1 MIGLWI
7 GAALLSALA
16 AVLIV
21 YRSARASAST
31 AQVTEDPSLA
41 VYRRQLTEIDDL
53 AERGLLPEGEQASA
67 RAEAARRLLTAADAP
82 APVTPNRPGQWLVAA
97 AATAAPVI
105 AAGLYLWLGSPG
117 VPDQPF
123 AKRLVD
129 WSKQDTA
136 TLEPAQM
143 VALLT
148 SALPK
153 HPGDPKLYYY
163 LARYQAAAGDNFSA
177 ERSLRK
183 AIELAPQ
190 QAELWSAL
198 GAFLVGQSPGEP
210 PPEALAA
217 FAKAQALD
225 PNDVDALYYL
235 SRAKIAGGD
244 VAGGLAGWT
253 TLLSQMKP
261 DDPRRAIMTA
271 QIAVVQKTHALPV
284 DQPQQQAA
292 QSGGQAVAQPGAP
305 DAGQQA
311 MINGMVAR
319 LAAQLNA
326 QPNDP
331 AGWARLIRSYGVL
344 GDKADQDAA
353 LAKARS
359 LFKDRPADLHT
370 VEAAL
375 EPAQ

>member
-21 YRSARASAST
+21 YRSARASVAT
-31 AQVTEDPSLA
+31 AEVAEDPSLA
-41 VYRRQLTEIDDL
+41 VYRRQLAEIDDL
-53 AERGLLPEGEQASA
+53 AERDLLPSEEQGSA
-67 RAEAARRLLTAADAP
+67 RTEAARRLLNAADQPRP
-82 APVTPNRPGQWLVAA
+82 APPTKPGQWLVAA

-117 VPDQPF
+117 TPDQPF

-129 WSKQDTA
+129 WSKQDAA
-136 TLEPAQM
+136 TLQPAQM

-148 SALPK
+148 GAIPN
-153 HPGDPKLYYY
+153 HPNDPTLYYF
-163 LARYQAAAGDNFSA
+163 LARAQVAAGDTFSA

-183 AIELAPQ
+183 AIRLAPNR
-190 QAELWSAL
+190 ADLWSAL
-198 GAFLVGQSPGEP
+198 GAFLVGQSQGEASAD
-210 PPEALAA
+210 ALAA
-217 FAKAQALD
+217 FARAQALD

-235 SRAKIAGGD
+235 SRAKIGAGD

-253 TLLSQMKP
+253 TLLDELKP
-261 DDPRRAIMTA
+261 DDPRRAVMTA
-271 QIAVVQKTHALPV
+271 QIAQVQKTHALPA
-284 DQPQQQAA
+284 DQPQQPAA
-292 QSGGQAVAQPGAP
+292 QRADG
-305 DAGQQA
+305 DQQA
-311 MINGMVAR
+311 MINGMVSS

-331 AGWARLIRSYGVL
+331 AGWARLVRSYGVL
-344 GDKADQDAA
+344 GDKARQDAA
-353 LAKARS
+353 LARAKT
-359 LFKDRPADLHT
+359 LFKDRPADLRT

>member
-16 AVLIV
+16 AVFIV
-21 YRSARASAST
+21 QRSARASAAM
-31 AQVTEDPSLA
+31 AQQAEDSALA
-41 VYRRQLTEIDDL
+41 VYRRQLAEIDDL
-53 AERGLLPEGEQASA
+53 AERDLLPGGEQASA
-67 RAEAARRLLTAADAP
+67 RAEAARRLLTAADQPKPTPP
-82 APVTPNRPGQWLVAA
+82 ARPARLMVTAA
-97 AATAAPVI
+97 AGAAPLI

-117 VPDQPF
+117 SPDQPYL
-123 AKRLVD
+123 KRLAD
-129 WSKQDTA
+129 WGRQDAA

-148 SALPK
+148 AAEPK
-153 HPGDPKLYYY
+153 HPGDPTLYYY
-163 LARYQAAAGDNFSA
+163 LARAQAAAGDSFSA

-183 AIELAPQ
+183 AVALAPTR
-190 QAELWSAL
+190 ADLWSAL
-198 GAFLVGQSPGEP
+198 GALLVSQSQGEP
-210 PPEALAA
+210 STEALAA

-225 PNDVDALYYL
+225 PDDVDALYYL
-235 SRAKIAGGD
+235 SRAKIASGD
-244 VAGGLAGWT
+244 VAGGLAGWSM
-253 TLLSQMKP
+253 LLDQLKP
-261 DDPRRAIMTA
+261 DDPRRAAVTA
-271 QIAVVQKTHALPV
+271 QVAQVQKTHALPV
-284 DQPQQQAA
+284 DQPQPAA
-292 QSGGQAVAQPGAP
+292 AAPAP

-311 MINGMVAR
+311 LINGMVAR
-319 LAAQLNA
+319 LAAQLDA

-344 GDKADQDAA
+344 GDKARQAAA
-353 LAKARS
+353 LAKART

>member
-16 AVLIV
+16 AVFIV
-21 YRSARASAST
+21 QRSARASVAM
-31 AQVTEDPSLA
+31 ARQAEDPALA
-41 VYRRQLTEIDDL
+41 VYRRQLAEIDDL
-53 AERGLLPEGEQASA
+53 AERDLLPGEEQASA
-67 RAEAARRLLTAADAP
+67 HAEAARRLLTAADQPKPTPP
-82 APVTPNRPGQWLVAA
+82 ARPARLMVTAA
-97 AATAAPVI
+97 AGAAPLI

-117 VPDQPF
+117 APDQPY
-123 AKRLVD
+123 ARRLAD
-129 WSKQDTA
+129 WSRQDAA

-148 SALPK
+148 AAEPK
-153 HPGDPKLYYY
+153 HPGDPTLYYY
-163 LARYQAAAGDNFSA
+163 LARAQAAAGDSFSA

-183 AIELAPQ
+183 AVALAPTRPD
-190 QAELWSAL
+190 LWSAL
-198 GAFLVGQSPGEP
+198 GAMLVSQSQGEP
-210 PPEALAA
+210 SADTLAA

-225 PNDVDALYYL
+225 PNDVDALYDL
-235 SRAKIAGGD
+235 SRAKIASGD
-244 VAGGLAGWT
+244 VAGGLAGWS
-253 TLLSQMKP
+253 TLLDELKP
-261 DDPRRAIMTA
+261 DDPRRAGVTA
-271 QIAVVQKTHALPV
+271 QMAQVRKTHALPV
-284 DQPQQQAA
+284 DQPQQTAGAA
-292 QSGGQAVAQPGAP
+292 PTP

-311 MINGMVAR
+311 LINGMVAR
-319 LAAQLNA
+319 LAAQLDA

-344 GDKADQDAA
+344 GDKTRQAAA
-353 LAKARS
+353 LAKART